1 GYSIAFGHGT
11 PWWGGLAW
19 LGFKGVGLEPDA
31 AYGATIPLQ
40 AHAMFQLMF
49 AIITPALISG
59 AVVERMRF
67 RAYVVFLLLWATFV
81 YDPLAHWVRGSGGSP
96 PSRSRTPTP
105 PPQPRWWRG
114 CASTCC
120 APERRPRWVPPPA
133 SWSASSASRR
143 RRATSPRRPHSPWAR
158 WRRS

>member
-1 GYSIAFGHGT
+1 GLVRPKNALNTMMMSIVALGVVSVQWVLVGYSIAFGHGT

-40 AHAMFQLMF
+40 AHATCQLMF
-49 AIITPALISG
+49 AIITPAPRSP
-59 AVVERMRF
+59 R
-67 RAYVVFLLLWATFV
+67 T
-81 YDPLAHWVRGSGGSP
+81 GSP

-105 PPQPRWWRG
+105 PPQPGWWRG
-114 CASTCC
+114 CASTCG
-120 APERRPRWVPPPA
+120 ALERRPRWAPPPA